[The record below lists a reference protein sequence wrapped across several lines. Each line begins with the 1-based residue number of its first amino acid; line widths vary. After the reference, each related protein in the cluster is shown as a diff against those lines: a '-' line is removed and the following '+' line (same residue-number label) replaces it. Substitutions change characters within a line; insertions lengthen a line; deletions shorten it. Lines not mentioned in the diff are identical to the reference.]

1 MINTDFFGLQL
12 EALFLNLVYFR
23 VNRLLVKHL
32 HNIGAWESL
41 RYDLTS
47 DYLLSENFLRDEKGS
62 RFILL
67 HIASISHWKSLRYAD
82 FLLRRIL
89 KEDPSDLDGY
99 QVFSVSDLEHFIH
112 P

>member
-1 MINTDFFGLQL
+1 MITT
-12 EALFLNLVYFR
+12 FLNLFYFHGEYCQALTQSWCLGIFTIFE
-23 VNRLLVKHL
+23 NFFC
-32 HNIGAWESL
+32 
-41 RYDLTS
+41 LTS

-67 HIASISHWKSLRYAD
+67 PIASISHWKSLRYAD

>member
-1 MINTDFFGLQL
+1 MAST
-12 EALFLNLVYFR
+12 
-23 VNRLLVKHL
+23 VKHS
-32 HNIGAWESL
+32 HNHGAWESL
-41 RYDLTS
+41 RYLRIFFCLTS

-67 HIASISHWKSLRYAD
+67 PIASISHWKSLRYAD